1 MCHGGGNIISR
12 LLVIIL
18 NILLFRYTDC
28 HNHTVIT
35 VFSAPN
41 YCDVQLNL
49 GALVVLQGSRILQ
62 PEYKLFEAVD
72 HPGEGELL
80 IGQLLQAF

>member
-1 MCHGGGNIISR
+1 MIIIS
-12 LLVIIL
+12 
-18 NILLFRYTDC
+18 NILLRYTDC

-49 GALVVLQGSRILQ
+49 GAVVVVQGSRILQ
-62 PEYKLFEAVD
+62 PEFKLFEAVD
-72 HPGEGELL
+72 HPGEGEFLVE
-80 IGQLLQAF
+80 QLLQAF

>member
-1 MCHGGGNIISR
+1 MSWTGRYHLFII
-12 LLVIIL
+12 IIN
-18 NILLFRYTDC
+18 NILLRYTDC

-49 GALVVLQGSRILQ
+49 GAVVVVQGSRILQ
-62 PEYKLFEAVD
+62 PEFKLFEAVE

-80 IGQLLQAF
+80 VEQLLQAF

>member
-1 MCHGGGNIISR
+1 MSWRGRYHLFII
-12 LLVIIL
+12 II
-18 NILLFRYTDC
+18 NSILLRYTDC

-49 GALVVLQGSRILQ
+49 GALVVVQAASNQGS
-62 PEYKLFEAVD
+62 PE
-72 HPGEGELL
+72 
-80 IGQLLQAF
+80 

>member
-1 MCHGGGNIISR
+1 MSWRGRYHLFMIIIS
-12 LLVIIL
+12 
-18 NILLFRYTDC
+18 NILLRYTDC

-49 GALVVLQGSRILQ
+49 GAVVVVQGSRILQ

-72 HPGEGELL
+72 HPGEGEFLVE
-80 IGQLLQAF
+80 QLLQAF